1 MINNKNDITISVLI
15 PNYNDSKNITKVLK
29 SLIEQSYRPIE
40 IIVVDD
46 CSTDNSIDV
55 IEDFS
60 KKNNYRIQIFENKEN
75 IGVVNTVNKYLKFLK
90 GDYYFLGSAND
101 ELMTNFF
108 FDALNTI
115 KINEQIK
122 VIFGKVK
129 CKRNNFEEITFK
141 PKKLFESTV
150 LDPKSYRK
158 FILDDN
164 SLGFSL
170 TPSTIYHKS
179 VFQNQ
184 VFAEY
189 LKSYSDT
196 YFTNNI
202 CLKHN
207 CLYVN
212 KYFSYWINE
221 KNSYS
226 QKKKIKKNII
236 IYFRFIIAVLKDR
249 NIKLYGTK
257 YFLRWVLLYPF
268 KFFKFYLG
276 QYFHRN

>member
-1 MINNKNDITISVLI
+1 MINYKNDITISVLI

-60 KKNNYRIQIFENKEN
+60 KKNNYRIQIFKNKEN

-101 ELMTNFF
+101 ELLTNF
-108 FDALNTI
+108 FDALNTL
-115 KINEQIK
+115 KVNEQIK

-129 CKRNNFEEITFK
+129 CKRGNYEEKTFK

-189 LKSYSDT
+189 LQSYSDT

-226 QKKKIKKNII
+226 QKRK
-236 IYFRFIIAVLKDR
+236 
-249 NIKLYGTK
+249 
-257 YFLRWVLLYPF
+257 
-268 KFFKFYLG
+268 
-276 QYFHRN
+276 